1 MYKLKRLLGLLT
13 TGVLLILVGC
23 QNVQPSQQVS
33 STVDR
38 AKVASTLDKF
48 QAVTEDSAEAYM
60 NLSVEEME
68 VFIDLSYQRELRQFE
83 RNPVGYCT
91 VFLDAKGQKVDVY
104 NPEGEVETR
113 KVRLSGKGLAER
125 RAEIERSNQWFLAV
139 HRLSV
144 ERYGVSYNAV
154 SGEQLDALG
163 DALPSGSNDQI
174 KLCE

>member
-13 TGVLLILVGC
+13 TCVLLILVGC
-23 QNVQPSQQVS
+23 QDAQPSQQVS

-60 NLSVEEME
+60 NLSIEEME
-68 VFIDLSYQRELRQFE
+68 VFIDLSYQRQLRQLE

-91 VFLDAKGQKVDVY
+91 VFFDAKGQKVDVY
-104 NPEGEVETR
+104 NPEGEVKER

-125 RAEIERSNQWFLAV
+125 RAEIEQSQQWFLAV

-163 DALPSGSNDQI
+163 DALPSGSNDQL
-174 KLCE
+174 KLCN

>member
-1 MYKLKRLLGLLT
+1 MYKLKQLLGFLT
-13 TGVLLILVGC
+13 TGVLLLLVGC

-48 QAVTEDSAEAYM
+48 QAAKDGWGEEYT
-60 NLSVEEME
+60 NLSIEEME

-91 VFLDAKGQKVDVY
+91 VFLDAQGRKVDVY
-104 NPEGEVETR
+104 DPKGDVQTR
-113 KVRLSGKGLAER
+113 EVRLSGKGLAER
-125 RAEIERSNQWFLAV
+125 RAEIERSQQWFLAV

-163 DALPSGSNDQI
+163 DALPSGSNDQL
-174 KLCE
+174 KLCD